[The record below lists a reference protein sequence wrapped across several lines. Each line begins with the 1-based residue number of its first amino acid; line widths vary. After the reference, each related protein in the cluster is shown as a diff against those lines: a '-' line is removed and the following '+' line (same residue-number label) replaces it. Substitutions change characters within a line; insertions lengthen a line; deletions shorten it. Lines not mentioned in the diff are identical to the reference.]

1 MSRTISWL
9 IVCGMFSACSL
20 MSNPERLE
28 VKDPSALRA
37 DPTLGSAVSV
47 THAFRLNQHA
57 DFGAPTVRWDTE
69 ICSPLF
75 QSKCWRTTR
84 YFLSMQI
91 FYERGLMFEFARE
104 WTQDSDTATIS
115 GFEPNTE
122 VGDTFRVLIEK
133 WFKAVK
139 VVAVSGPF

>member
-1 MSRTISWL
+1 
-9 IVCGMFSACSL
+9 
-20 MSNPERLE
+20 
-28 VKDPSALRA
+28 
-37 DPTLGSAVSV
+37 
-47 THAFRLNQHA
+47 
-57 DFGAPTVRWDTE
+57 
-69 ICSPLF
+69 
-75 QSKCWRTTR
+75 
-84 YFLSMQI
+84 
-91 FYERGLMFEFARE
+91 MFEFARE